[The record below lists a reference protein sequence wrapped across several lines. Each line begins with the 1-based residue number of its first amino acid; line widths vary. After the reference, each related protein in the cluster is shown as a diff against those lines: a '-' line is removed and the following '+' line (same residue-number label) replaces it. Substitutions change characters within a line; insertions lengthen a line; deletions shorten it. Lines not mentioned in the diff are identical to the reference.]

1 MKVNKKDKR
10 NRLHRKVRA
19 KISGTAVLPRVSV
32 YRSNVHMYA
41 QVIDDAAGKTIFG
54 ASDKNFKGVKGTK
67 SEKAEMLG
75 KLVAEQIIKAGIKTA
90 LFDRGGFKYHGRIQK
105 VAEGLRAGGVTV

>member
-41 QVIDDAAGKTIFG
+41 QVIDDTTGKTIFG
-54 ASDKNFKGVKGTK
+54 SSDKTMKGTK

-75 KLVAEQIIKAGIKTA
+75 KLVAENIIKAGIKTA

>member
-19 KISGTAVLPRVSV
+19 KISGTDLLPRVSV

-54 ASDKNFKGVKGTK
+54 SSDKNLKGTK
-67 SEKAEMLG
+67 SEKAYALG
-75 KLVAEQIIKAGIKTA
+75 QLVAETIIKSGIKTA

>member
-1 MKVNKKDKR
+1 MKVNQKQKR

-19 KISGTAVLPRVSV
+19 KISGTATLPRVSV

-41 QVIDDAAGKTIFG
+41 QVIDDTTSKTIFG
-54 ASDKNFKGVKGTK
+54 SSDAKLKGTK
-67 SEKAEMLG
+67 SEKAMALG
-75 KLVAEQIIKAGIKTA
+75 QLVAENIIKQGIKTA

-105 VAEGLRAGGVTV
+105 VAEGLRAGGLTV

>member
-1 MKVNKKDKR
+1 MKVSRKDKR

-19 KISGTAVLPRVSV
+19 KISGTATLPRVSV

-41 QVIDDAAGKTIFG
+41 QVIDDVAGKTIFG
-54 ASDKNFKGVKGTK
+54 SSDKGLKGTK
-67 SEKAEMLG
+67 SERAEALG
-75 KLVAEQIIKAGIKTA
+75 KLVAENITKNGIKTA

-105 VAEGLRAGGVTV
+105 VAEGLRAGGVQV